1 MNQASNSLVVLDND
15 SSRVNLATLDELN
28 MGFDNHPVQKEAK
41 EPVFP
46 FKKPKYAV
54 KDVET

>member
-1 MNQASNSLVVLDND
+1 MMAGESNWPLWM
-15 SSRVNLATLDELN
+15 ELN

-46 FKKPKYAV
+46 YKEPKYAV
-54 KDVET
+54 KDVVT

>member
-1 MNQASNSLVVLDND
+1 MMAVQSNWPLRMV
-15 SSRVNLATLDELN
+15 RN
-28 MGFDNHPVQKEAK
+28 MGFDNHPVPKEAK
-41 EPVFP
+41 EPVFR